1 MSTLYRMYQR
11 RGTASQWEAADTIL
25 DVGEIGF
32 AYDTNVIKVGDGATP
47 WNTLESLDGKSAYE
61 IAVAN
66 GFTGTQSAWLLSLIG
81 PKGETG
87 ETGLTGAEGPQGPQ
101 GDQGLT
107 GDLPVFNVISPITYS
122 TESSAIGFDDSNFL
136 TLEGGVLA
144 DFLTLNADPTQA
156 LHAVTKQYVDNTAS
170 GIVAKPQVLGATTV
184 NIDATYNNGAAG
196 VGATLT
202 HNTNGVFPSNAG
214 GATGWAV
221 GKGIL
226 VKNQTNK
233 AENGRYFISD
243 MGSASTPYVLTRCG
257 YCDEANEIP
266 GAYIFVQSGTN
277 AGTGWIQVVENPATF
292 VVGTDSIDVF
302 QFSGAGTVTAG
313 TNISVSGNQVSVV
326 AGPTFSETVATDGGI
341 TNAQSKNALIASG
354 FNSASG
360 NFSHPSRVIMTAV
373 ASSSTAPTTRPD
385 GTSLAIGDIW
395 ISF

>member
-11 RGTASQWEAADTIL
+11 RGTALQWETANTIL
-25 DVGEIGF
+25 NVGEIGF
-32 AYDTNVIKVGDGATP
+32 AYDTNVIKVGNGLTP

-136 TLEGGVLA
+136 TLEGGVLS

-170 GIVAKPQVLGATTV
+170 GIVSKPQVLGATTA
-184 NIDATYNNGAAG
+184 NIDATYENGTAG

-202 HNTNGVFPSNAG
+202 HNTNGVFPAEAG
-214 GATGWAV
+214 GASGWEV

-326 AGPTFSETVATDGGI
+326 AGPTFSGTVAADGGI

>member
-1 MSTLYRMYQR
+1 MYQR

-66 GFTGTQSAWLLSLIG
+66 GFVGTQSAWLLSLQG

-87 ETGLTGAEGPQGPQ
+87 ETGLTGSEGPQGPQ
-101 GDQGLT
+101 GEQGLT
-107 GDLPVFNVISPITYS
+107 GELPVFNVTSPITYS

-233 AENGRYFISD
+233 AENGRYFISN

-266 GAYIFVQSGTN
+266 GAYIFVQSGTS

-292 VVGTDSIDVF
+292 VVGTDNIDVF

-326 AGPTFSETVATDGGI
+326 AGPTFSGTVATDGGI

>member
-1 MSTLYRMYQR
+1 MYQR

-122 TESSAIGFDDSNFL
+122 TEDSAIGFDDSNFL

-170 GIVAKPQVLGATTV
+170 VIVAKPQVLGATTV
-184 NIDATYNNGAAG
+184 NIEATYNNGAAG

-202 HNTNGVFPSNAG
+202 HNTNWVFPSNAG

-326 AGPTFSETVATDGGI
+326 AGPTFSETVAADGGI